1 MSWWR
6 DFWGPTQVDRV
17 LEVLRE
23 DRAAQTA
30 LVTAVIDTLK
40 VTGELQKQQL
50 ALMTAPVE
58 APIVRV
64 MTPATEA
71 AHERARDAARA
82 NGAVREVA
90 PDDFLAALTR
100 EFAHDAR

>member
-1 MSWWR
+1 
-6 DFWGPTQVDRV
+6 
-17 LEVLRE
+17 
-23 DRAAQTA
+23 
-30 LVTAVIDTLK
+30 
-40 VTGELQKQQL
+40 
-50 ALMTAPVE
+50 MTAPVE